1 MAPELRDLPYP
12 LGNRT
17 NTGAIIAISSDADD
31 TSMRFFRDY
40 HSYINSF
47 GYSVGDS
54 FFGLGNYD
62 LKTFLWNIL
71 KRKESAIRLY
81 GYIFNVKKIVRSIR
95 NNEIDSLHSF
105 AESDLKIPIFIR
117 TRIRILDYILKKNKV
132 KIDAWVDHSQS
143 TFNFGDKLFGDDVE
157 YNFGSKTGDVLGSKF
172 YHTDISIKNDAYG
185 ICIKFAWHH
194 YSPFNPRLS
203 LEQNYKWLNES
214 QGLGS
219 SKLSTQD
226 ILIPSYSKD
235 NRPYF
240 RFIRLYNSYYDNNES
255 LIQPNNSNLSDS
267 INKEN
272 LDLIA
277 KNGHYSIIATHLG
290 TPIKSIDRFKE
301 SNNVVFELLREYK
314 SKRLIHVTTTSRL
327 LNYAWVKKYMKWHF
341 ITVDDVTKIFIVSIQ
356 DHHTVE
362 YIPTVSDLTGITF
375 YVDNPARTEVYID
388 NNKVSSLFICQNES
402 DGVANSISIGKLT
415 EL

>member
-1 MAPELRDLPYP
+1 M
-12 LGNRT
+12 
-17 NTGAIIAISSDADD
+17 
-31 TSMRFFRDY
+31 
-40 HSYINSF
+40 
-47 GYSVGDS
+47 
-54 FFGLGNYD
+54 
-62 LKTFLWNIL
+62 
-71 KRKESAIRLY
+71 
-81 GYIFNVKKIVRSIR
+81 
-95 NNEIDSLHSF
+95 
-105 AESDLKIPIFIR
+105 
-117 TRIRILDYILKKNKV
+117 
-132 KIDAWVDHSQS
+132 
-143 TFNFGDKLFGDDVE
+143 E
-157 YNFGSKTGDVLGSKF
+157 YNFGSKTGNVLGSKF
-172 YHTDISIKNDAYG
+172 YHTDISVKNDTYG

-194 YSPFNPRLS
+194 YSPFNLRLS